1 MDDKAVGLLEDI
13 NVKYLGRLGIWPEA
27 KKTKHW
33 EALLHHIL
41 FHL

>member
-27 KKTKHW
+27 KDKFSLINEKFST
-33 EALLHHIL
+33 
-41 FHL
+41 

>member
-27 KKTKHW
+27 KKTN
-33 EALLHHIL
+33 LV
-41 FHL
+41 